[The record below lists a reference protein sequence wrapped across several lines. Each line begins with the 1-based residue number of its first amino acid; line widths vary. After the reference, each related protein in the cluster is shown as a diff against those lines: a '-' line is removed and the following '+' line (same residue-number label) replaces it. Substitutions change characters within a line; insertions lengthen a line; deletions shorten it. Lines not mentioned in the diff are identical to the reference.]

1 MKGSERTIA
10 SPVAFVLSLL
20 FTPYHSLLFLL
31 LITIPNTV
39 FTQVA
44 GLNDLPMLKRSS
56 VARTSAIGMRYL
68 PLYTSDITV
77 GLDNPSL
84 LTRGMGGSAMLSYY
98 NMFVGGNMGSLAY
111 AHNFKHVGT
120 MLFGFHFNSFG
131 KFEEYDEYENS
142 IGEFYASDYALS
154 VGWGM
159 WVDSNF
165 SIGTSFKPVL
175 SQYAEY
181 RAVALTI
188 DLAGSYVSDNR
199 RFAATIMANNIG
211 AQIVTFDNSVEKV
224 PFELSAAVSY
234 KLSKAPFRFF
244 FAATELQRWNLR
256 YNDRLNPTTQT
267 DPFTG
272 EVTEEKPFVG
282 FMDNLMRHTI
292 FGVELNIGTALFA
305 RVGYSYR
312 QTAEMRGADAFNL
325 SGFSFGVGL
334 HIKHFEFSY
343 ARSNY
348 HYGQAPNYFT
358 LSYHF

>member
-1 MKGSERTIA
+1 MVVLLSVSIA
-10 SPVAFVLSLL
+10 FLFPLS
-20 FTPYHSLLFLL
+20 
-31 LITIPNTV
+31 V
-39 FTQVA
+39 FQSANAQVA
-44 GLNDLPMLKRSS
+44 GLNSLPMLRRSS
-56 VARTSAIGMRYL
+56 MAHTNALSLRYL
-68 PLYTSDITV
+68 PLYADNVVV
-77 GLDNPSL
+77 GIDNPSL

-111 AHNFKHVGT
+111 AHTFNHVGT
-120 MLFGFHFNSFG
+120 MVFGFHFNNYG
-131 KFEEYDEYENS
+131 KFEEYDEEENY
-142 IGEFYASDYALS
+142 IGDFYAEDYALS

-165 SIGTSFKPVL
+165 SIGTTLRPVL

-181 RAVALTI
+181 SAVALTL

-199 RFAATIMANNIG
+199 RFVATLMANNIG
-211 AQIVTFDNSVEKV
+211 AQIVTFDNKVEKV
-224 PFELSAAVSY
+224 PFELSAALSY
-234 KLSKAPFRFF
+234 KLSKAPFRVF

-256 YNDRLNPTTQT
+256 YNDRLNPTSQT
-267 DPFTG
+267 DAFTG
-272 EVTEEKPFVG
+272 EVITEKPFVG
-282 FMDNLMRHTI
+282 FMDNLMRHTV

-312 QTAEMRGADAFNL
+312 QMAEMKGADALNM

-334 HIKHFEFSY
+334 HVKKFEFSY

>member
-1 MKGSERTIA
+1 MKPEELRMKNRLA
-10 SPVAFVLSLL
+10 RLVCVSLFFIFHSSF
-20 FTPYHSLLFLL
+20 FTSTSAQ
-31 LITIPNTV
+31 I
-39 FTQVA
+39 A
-44 GLNDLPMLKRSS
+44 GLSTLPMLQRSS
-56 VARTSAIGMRYL
+56 VGRTSALGMRYL
-68 PLYTSDITV
+68 PLYSNDITV

-84 LTRGMGGSAMLSYY
+84 LTSGMGSSAMLSYY
-98 NMFVGGNMGSLAY
+98 SMFVGGSMGSLAY

-120 MLFGFHFNSFG
+120 MLFGFHFNSYG
-131 KFEEYDEYENS
+131 KFEEYDEYENF
-142 IGEFYASDYALS
+142 IGNFYASDYALS
-154 VGWGM
+154 IGWGM
-159 WVDSNF
+159 WLDSNF
-165 SIGTSFKPVL
+165 SIGTTFKPVL

-181 RAVALTI
+181 SAAAIAI

-211 AQIVTFDNSVEKV
+211 AQIATFDGTVEKI
-224 PFELSAAVSY
+224 PFQLSAAVSY

-256 YNDRLNPTTQT
+256 YNDKLNPTSQT
-267 DPFTG
+267 DAFTG

-282 FMDNLMRHTI
+282 FMDNLMRHTL

-312 QTAEMRGADAFNL
+312 QAAEMKGADAFNT

-334 HIKHFEFSY
+334 HLKKFEFSY
-343 ARSNY
+343 ARGNY

-358 LSYHF
+358 FSYHF

>member
-1 MKGSERTIA
+1 MKVESGKWKVMVLLCASIA
-10 SPVAFVLSLL
+10 FLFPLSL
-20 FTPYHSLLFLL
+20 FHSADA
-31 LITIPNTV
+31 
-39 FTQVA
+39 QVA

-56 VARTSAIGMRYL
+56 VARTSALGMRYL

-84 LTRGMGGSAMLSYY
+84 LTSGMGSSAMLSYY

-111 AHNFKHVGT
+111 AHNFNHVGT

-131 KFEEYDEYENS
+131 KFEEYDEYENHV
-142 IGEFYASDYALS
+142 GDFYAADYALS

-159 WVDSNF
+159 WLDSNF

-181 RAVALTI
+181 RAVALAF
-188 DLAGSYVSDNR
+188 DVAGSFVTDNR
-199 RFAATIMANNIG
+199 RFAATVMANNIG

-234 KLSKAPFRFF
+234 KLRKAPFRFF
-244 FAATELQRWNLR
+244 FAATELQKWNLR
-256 YNDRLNPTTQT
+256 YNDKLNPTSQT

-282 FMDNLMRHTI
+282 FLDNLMRHTV
-292 FGVELNIGTALFA
+292 FGVELNLGTTLFA

-312 QTAEMRGADAFNL
+312 QTAEMRGADVLNM

-334 HIKHFEFSY
+334 HVKRFEFSY

-358 LSYHF
+358 LSYRF

>member
-1 MKGSERTIA
+1 MKVESGKWKVMVLLCASIA
-10 SPVAFVLSLL
+10 FLFPLSL
-20 FTPYHSLLFLL
+20 YHSADA
-31 LITIPNTV
+31 
-39 FTQVA
+39 QVA

-56 VARTSAIGMRYL
+56 VARTSALGMRYL

-84 LTRGMGGSAMLSYY
+84 LTSGMGSSAMLSYY

-111 AHNFKHVGT
+111 AHNFNHVGT

-131 KFEEYDEYENS
+131 KFEEYDEYENHV
-142 IGEFYASDYALS
+142 GDFYAADYALS

-159 WVDSNF
+159 WLDSNF

-181 RAVALTI
+181 RAVALAF
-188 DLAGSYVSDNR
+188 DVAGSFVTDNR
-199 RFAATIMANNIG
+199 RFAASVMANNIG

-234 KLSKAPFRFF
+234 KLRKAPFRFF
-244 FAATELQRWNLR
+244 FAATELQKWNLR
-256 YNDRLNPTTQT
+256 YNDKLNPTSQT

-282 FMDNLMRHTI
+282 FMDNLMRHTV
-292 FGVELNIGTALFA
+292 FGVELNLGTTLFA

-312 QTAEMRGADAFNL
+312 QTAEMRGADVLNM

-334 HIKHFEFSY
+334 HVKRFEFSY

-358 LSYHF
+358 LSYRF

>member
-1 MKGSERTIA
+1 MKGKSWHILMC
-10 SPVAFVLSLL
+10 VLAFTFHLL
-20 FTPYHSLLFLL
+20 PFTTTAQ
-31 LITIPNTV
+31 I
-39 FTQVA
+39 A
-44 GLNDLPMLKRSS
+44 GLNALPMLTRSS
-56 VARTSAIGMRYL
+56 AAHTSALGMRYL
-68 PLYTSDITV
+68 PLYSNDITV

-84 LTRGMGGSAMLSYY
+84 LTSGMGGSAMLSYY

-111 AHNFKHVGT
+111 AHNFKRVGT
-120 MLFGFHFNSFG
+120 VLFGFHFNSYG
-131 KFEEYDEYENS
+131 KFEEYDEMENHV
-142 IGEFYASDYALS
+142 GDFYASDYALS

-159 WVDSNF
+159 WLDSNF
-165 SIGTSFKPVL
+165 SIGTNFKPVL

-181 RAVALTI
+181 RAAAIAI
-188 DLAGSYVSDNR
+188 DLAGSYVSNNR
-199 RFAATIMANNIG
+199 RFAATVMANNIG
-211 AQIVTFDNSVEKV
+211 AQIATFDGTVEKI
-224 PFELSAAVSY
+224 PFQLSAAVSY

-244 FAATELQRWNLR
+244 FAATELQKWNLR
-256 YNDRLNPTTQT
+256 YNDKLNPTSQV
-267 DPFTG
+267 DAFTG

-282 FMDNLMRHTI
+282 FMDNLMRHTV

-312 QTAEMRGADAFNL
+312 QMAEMKGADALNM

-334 HIKHFEFSY
+334 HVKKFEFSY

>member
-1 MKGSERTIA
+1 MKVESGKWKVMVLLCASIA
-10 SPVAFVLSLL
+10 FLFPLSL
-20 FTPYHSLLFLL
+20 FHSADA
-31 LITIPNTV
+31 
-39 FTQVA
+39 QVA

-56 VARTSAIGMRYL
+56 VARTSALGMRYL

-84 LTRGMGGSAMLSYY
+84 LTSGMGSSAMLSYY

-111 AHNFKHVGT
+111 AHNFNHVGT

-131 KFEEYDEYENS
+131 KFEEYDEYENHV
-142 IGEFYASDYALS
+142 GDFYAADYALS

-159 WVDSNF
+159 WLDSNF

-181 RAVALTI
+181 RAVALAF
-188 DLAGSYVSDNR
+188 DVAGSFVTDNR
-199 RFAATIMANNIG
+199 RFAASVMANNIG

-234 KLSKAPFRFF
+234 KLRKAPFRFF
-244 FAATELQRWNLR
+244 FAATELQKWNLR
-256 YNDRLNPTTQT
+256 YNDKLNPTSQT

-282 FMDNLMRHTI
+282 FLDNLMRHTV
-292 FGVELNIGTALFA
+292 FGVELNLGTTLFA

-312 QTAEMRGADAFNL
+312 QTAEMRGADVLNM

-334 HIKHFEFSY
+334 HVKRFEFSY

-358 LSYHF
+358 LSYRF

>member
-1 MKGSERTIA
+1 MKVESGKWKVMVLLCASIA
-10 SPVAFVLSLL
+10 FLFPLSL
-20 FTPYHSLLFLL
+20 FHSADA
-31 LITIPNTV
+31 
-39 FTQVA
+39 QVA

-56 VARTSAIGMRYL
+56 VARTSALGMRYL

-84 LTRGMGGSAMLSYY
+84 LTSGMGSSAMLSYY

-111 AHNFKHVGT
+111 AHNFNHVGI

-131 KFEEYDEYENS
+131 KFEEYDEYENHV
-142 IGEFYASDYALS
+142 GDFYAADYALS

-159 WVDSNF
+159 WLDSNF

-175 SQYAEY
+175 TQYAEY
-181 RAVALTI
+181 RAVALAF
-188 DLAGSYVSDNR
+188 DVAGSFVTDNR
-199 RFAATIMANNIG
+199 RFAATVMANNIG

-234 KLSKAPFRFF
+234 KLRKAPFRFF
-244 FAATELQRWNLR
+244 FAATELQKWNLR
-256 YNDRLNPTTQT
+256 YNDKLNPTSQT

-282 FMDNLMRHTI
+282 FLDNLMRHTV
-292 FGVELNIGTALFA
+292 FGVELNLGTTLFA

-312 QTAEMRGADAFNL
+312 QTAEMRGADVLNM

-334 HIKHFEFSY
+334 HVKRFEFSY

-358 LSYHF
+358 LSYRF

>member
-1 MKGSERTIA
+1 MNVESGKWKVAVLLCVSIA
-10 SPVAFVLSLL
+10 FLFPLSLS
-20 FTPYHSLLFLL
+20 PSA
-31 LITIPNTV
+31 NA
-39 FTQVA
+39 QVA
-44 GLNDLPMLKRSS
+44 GLNALPMLRRSS
-56 VARTSAIGMRYL
+56 MAHTNALSLRYL
-68 PLYTSDITV
+68 PLYTDNIVV

-84 LTRGMGGSAMLSYY
+84 LTCGMGGTAMLSYY

-131 KFEEYDEYENS
+131 KFEEYDEYDTY
-142 IGEFYASDYALS
+142 IGDFYAADYSLS

-159 WVDSNF
+159 WIDSNF
-165 SIGTSFKPVL
+165 SIGTTFRPVL

-181 RAVALTI
+181 TAVALTV

-199 RFAATIMANNIG
+199 RFAATLMANNIG
-211 AQIVTFDNSVEKV
+211 AQIVTFDSKVEKV
-224 PFELSAAVSY
+224 PFELSAALSY
-234 KLSKAPFRFF
+234 KLSKAPFRLF

-256 YNDRLNPTTQT
+256 YNDRLNPTSQT

-282 FMDNLMRHTI
+282 FMDNLMRHTV
-292 FGVELNIGTALFA
+292 FGVELNLGTVLFA

-312 QTAEMRGADAFNL
+312 QAAEMRAADAFNM

-334 HIKHFEFSY
+334 HVKQFEFSY
-343 ARSNY
+343 ARRNY
-348 HYGQAPNYFT
+348 HLGQAPNYFT
-358 LSYHF
+358 LSYKF

>member
-1 MKGSERTIA
+1 MKVESGKWKVMVLLCASIA
-10 SPVAFVLSLL
+10 FLFPLSL
-20 FTPYHSLLFLL
+20 YHSADA
-31 LITIPNTV
+31 
-39 FTQVA
+39 QVA

-56 VARTSAIGMRYL
+56 VARTSALGMRYL

-84 LTRGMGGSAMLSYY
+84 LTSGMGSSAMLSYY
-98 NMFVGGNMGSLAY
+98 NMFVVGNMGSLAY
-111 AHNFKHVGT
+111 AHNFNHVGT

-131 KFEEYDEYENS
+131 KFEEYDEYENHV
-142 IGEFYASDYALS
+142 GDFYAADYALS

-159 WVDSNF
+159 WLDSNF

-181 RAVALTI
+181 RAIALAF
-188 DLAGSYVSDNR
+188 DVAGSFVTDNR
-199 RFAATIMANNIG
+199 RFAATVMANNIG

-234 KLSKAPFRFF
+234 KLRKAPFRFF
-244 FAATELQRWNLR
+244 FAATELQKWNLR
-256 YNDRLNPTTQT
+256 YNDKLNPTSQT

-282 FMDNLMRHTI
+282 FLDNLMRHTV
-292 FGVELNIGTALFA
+292 FGVELNLGTTLFA

-312 QTAEMRGADAFNL
+312 QTAEMRGADVLNM

-334 HIKHFEFSY
+334 HVKRFEFSY

-358 LSYHF
+358 LSYRF

>member
-1 MKGSERTIA
+1 MKVESGKWKVMVLLCASIA
-10 SPVAFVLSLL
+10 FLFPLSL
-20 FTPYHSLLFLL
+20 YHSADA
-31 LITIPNTV
+31 
-39 FTQVA
+39 QVA

-56 VARTSAIGMRYL
+56 VARTSALGMRYL

-84 LTRGMGGSAMLSYY
+84 LTSGMGSSAMLSYY

-111 AHNFKHVGT
+111 AHNFNHVGT

-131 KFEEYDEYENS
+131 KFEEYDEYENHV
-142 IGEFYASDYALS
+142 GDFYAADYALS

-159 WVDSNF
+159 WLDSNF

-181 RAVALTI
+181 RAVALAF
-188 DLAGSYVSDNR
+188 DVAGSFVTDNR
-199 RFAATIMANNIG
+199 RFAATVMANNIG

-234 KLSKAPFRFF
+234 KLRKAPFRFF
-244 FAATELQRWNLR
+244 FAATELQKWNLR
-256 YNDRLNPTTQT
+256 YNDKLNPTSQT

-282 FMDNLMRHTI
+282 FLDNLMRHTV
-292 FGVELNIGTALFA
+292 FGVELNLGTTLFA

-312 QTAEMRGADAFNL
+312 QTAEMRGADVLNM

-334 HIKHFEFSY
+334 HVKRFEFSY

-358 LSYHF
+358 LSYRF

>member
-1 MKGSERTIA
+1 MKVESGKWKVMVLLCASIA
-10 SPVAFVLSLL
+10 FLFPLSL
-20 FTPYHSLLFLL
+20 FHSADA
-31 LITIPNTV
+31 
-39 FTQVA
+39 QVA

-56 VARTSAIGMRYL
+56 VARTSALGMRYL

-84 LTRGMGGSAMLSYY
+84 LTSGMGSSAMLSYY

-111 AHNFKHVGT
+111 AHNFNHVGT

-131 KFEEYDEYENS
+131 KFEEYDEYENHV
-142 IGEFYASDYALS
+142 GDFYAADYALS

-159 WVDSNF
+159 WLDSNF

-181 RAVALTI
+181 RAVALAF
-188 DLAGSYVSDNR
+188 DVAGSFVTDNR
-199 RFAATIMANNIG
+199 RFAATVMANNIG

-224 PFELSAAVSY
+224 PFELSAVVSY
-234 KLSKAPFRFF
+234 KLRKAPFRFF
-244 FAATELQRWNLR
+244 FAATELQKWNLR
-256 YNDRLNPTTQT
+256 YNDKLNPTSQT

-282 FMDNLMRHTI
+282 FLDNLMRHTV
-292 FGVELNIGTALFA
+292 FGVELNLGTTLFA

-312 QTAEMRGADAFNL
+312 QTAEMRGADVLNM

-334 HIKHFEFSY
+334 HVKRFEFSY

-358 LSYHF
+358 LSYRF

>member
-1 MKGSERTIA
+1 MKVESGKWKVMVLLCASIA
-10 SPVAFVLSLL
+10 FLFPLSI
-20 FTPYHSLLFLL
+20 FHSADA
-31 LITIPNTV
+31 
-39 FTQVA
+39 QVA

-56 VARTSAIGMRYL
+56 VARTSALGMRYL

-84 LTRGMGGSAMLSYY
+84 LTSGMGSSAMLSYY

-111 AHNFKHVGT
+111 AHNFNHVGT

-131 KFEEYDEYENS
+131 KFEEYDEYENHV
-142 IGEFYASDYALS
+142 GDFYAADYALS

-159 WVDSNF
+159 WLDSNF

-181 RAVALTI
+181 RAVALAF
-188 DLAGSYVSDNR
+188 DVAGSFVTDNR
-199 RFAATIMANNIG
+199 RFAATVMANNIG

-224 PFELSAAVSY
+224 PFVLSAAVSY
-234 KLSKAPFRFF
+234 KLRKAPFRFF
-244 FAATELQRWNLR
+244 FAATELQKWNLR
-256 YNDRLNPTTQT
+256 YNDKLNPTSQT

-282 FMDNLMRHTI
+282 FLDNLMRHTV
-292 FGVELNIGTALFA
+292 FGVELNLGTTLFA

-312 QTAEMRGADAFNL
+312 QTAEMRGADVLNM

-334 HIKHFEFSY
+334 HVKRFEFSY

-358 LSYHF
+358 LSYRF

>member
-1 MKGSERTIA
+1 MKVESGKWKVMVLLCASIA
-10 SPVAFVLSLL
+10 FLFPLSV
-20 FTPYHSLLFLL
+20 FHSANAQ
-31 LITIPNTV
+31 I
-39 FTQVA
+39 A

-56 VARTSAIGMRYL
+56 VARTNALGMRYL
-68 PLYTSDITV
+68 PLYSNDITV

-84 LTRGMGGSAMLSYY
+84 LTSGMGSSAMLSYY
-98 NMFVGGNMGSLAY
+98 NMFVGGKMGSLAY

-120 MLFGFHFNSFG
+120 VLFGFHFNSYG
-131 KFEEYDEYENS
+131 KFEEYDEMENHV
-142 IGEFYASDYALS
+142 GDFYASDYALS
-154 VGWGM
+154 VSWGM
-159 WVDSNF
+159 WLDSNF
-165 SIGTSFKPVL
+165 SIGTTFKPVL

-181 RAVALTI
+181 RSAAIAI

-199 RFAATIMANNIG
+199 RFAATVMANNIG
-211 AQIVTFDNSVEKV
+211 AQIATFDGTVEKI
-224 PFELSAAVSY
+224 PFQLSAAVSY

-244 FAATELQRWNLR
+244 FAATELQKWNLR
-256 YNDRLNPTTQT
+256 YNDKLNPTSQI
-267 DPFTG
+267 DAFTG

-282 FMDNLMRHTI
+282 FMDNLMRHTV

-312 QTAEMRGADAFNL
+312 QMAEMKGADALNM

-334 HIKHFEFSY
+334 HVKKFEFSY